1 MTKDISKE
9 YYFSTSDHQ
18 QGDDEIEIFARPY
31 IIAYIPEILF
41 IIVLFLSP
49 ALLFLILQI
58 TLKNS
63 PQLFIENR
71 AYINM
76 FILGA
81 SGFYL
86 SVGFFALAEW
96 INYYYDV
103 LIVTRSLLIDIKQRT
118 IFFREISQFH
128 LKNIE
133 DVRSQIKGI
142 LPTLFAYGNIIVQTA
157 GAQENRLIE
166 DIQNPQKVSS
176 KIIKL
181 QENARAGQKQTIE
194 NDVEKLF
201 HIGEKKF
208 NGDKNRS

>member
-1 MTKDISKE
+1 M
-9 YYFSTSDHQ
+9 
-18 QGDDEIEIFARPY
+18 
-31 IIAYIPEILF
+31 
-41 IIVLFLSP
+41 
-49 ALLFLILQI
+49 
-58 TLKNS
+58 
-63 PQLFIENR
+63 
-71 AYINM
+71 
-76 FILGA
+76 
-81 SGFYL
+81 
-86 SVGFFALAEW
+86 
-96 INYYYDV
+96 
-103 LIVTRSLLIDIKQRT
+103 
-118 IFFREISQFH
+118 
-128 LKNIE
+128 
-133 DVRSQIKGI
+133 RSQIKGI

>member
-1 MTKDISKE
+1 MVKDIAKE
-9 YYFSTSDHQ
+9 YYFSTPDHQ
-18 QGDDEIEIFARPY
+18 QGDDEIQIFSRPY
-31 IIAYIPEILF
+31 IVAYIPEIIF
-41 IIVLFLSP
+41 IIILFLSP

-58 TLKNS
+58 VTKDNPS
-63 PQLFIENR
+63 SFAHNH
-71 AYINM
+71 AYLNL

-103 LIVTRSLLIDIKQRT
+103 LIVTRNLLIDIKQRT
-118 IFFREISQFH
+118 IFFREISQLH

-133 DVRSQIKGI
+133 DVRSQIKGF

-181 QENARAGQKQTIE
+181 QETARVQPQKGKIAHY
-194 NDVEKLF
+194 DVEKLF
-201 HIGEKKF
+201 SIGEEKF
-208 NGDKNRS
+208 NGNK